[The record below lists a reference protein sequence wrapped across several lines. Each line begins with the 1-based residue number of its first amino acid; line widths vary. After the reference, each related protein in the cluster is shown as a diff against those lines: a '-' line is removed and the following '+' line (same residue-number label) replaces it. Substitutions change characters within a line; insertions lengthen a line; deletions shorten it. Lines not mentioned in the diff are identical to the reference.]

1 MKKSTVYIG
10 IETKVRELDAKLLLA
25 CVAAEAGFEVWLG
38 QQKMFLKHL
47 DTLPRGILLNKSI
60 SPSKAAKYAHYHK
73 LGFPLVAY
81 DEEGLAPFNADE
93 YLKRRVS
100 VDALAAVDYFFA
112 WGDWQKEVI
121 AQKAADQIQKVIPVG
136 HPRVDLTRREVRGF
150 YDDQVQALRVQ
161 YGDFVLINTNF
172 SFYNHFRGRD
182 IEAFLQLKTKAG
194 KVVDEEQRNYYRRVS
209 DHKKALFYAF
219 AEMATRIRE
228 RFPELAVIVR
238 PHPSEDH
245 DYWRQTLPNDDKIQV
260 VHEGTVLPWILA
272 SRVMIHNSCTTGI
285 EGYLLEQPVLAYRPV
300 RDENLDIFLPNA
312 LSTQAFT
319 SDELLHKLEVIFSQ
333 KSGVEDITADAQKR
347 KIAAQYL
354 VGLEGPLSCERI
366 VTYLQQLQIP
376 SKTFATISYHG
387 YITLKRLKRALHK
400 RLSPA
405 DSTQSEKDKE
415 RRQYLLQKFPGLE
428 VEEIHTLIT
437 QFQHATGRFAE
448 IGVRRLDKNVLQIF
462 RQA

>member
-1 MKKSTVYIG
+1 
-10 IETKVRELDAKLLLA
+10 
-25 CVAAEAGFEVWLG
+25 
-38 QQKMFLKHL
+38 
-47 DTLPRGILLNKSI
+47 LLNKSI

-100 VDALAAVDYFFA
+100 DEALASVDYFFA
-112 WGDWQKEVI
+112 WGEWQKGVI
-121 AQKAADQIQKVIPVG
+121 AQKAAEHLHKVLPVG

-150 YDDQVQALRVQ
+150 YEDQVHALRAQ
-161 YGDFVLINTNF
+161 YVDFVLINTNF

-209 DHKKALFYAF
+209 EHKKALFYAF
-219 AEMATRIRE
+219 AEMAARIRE
-228 RFPELAVIVR
+228 RFPDMTVIVR

-245 DYWRQTLPNDDKIQV
+245 EYWRQTLPDDDRIQV

-272 SRVMIHNSCTTGI
+272 SRVMMHNSCTTGI

-300 RDENLDIFLPNA
+300 RQDDLDIFLPNA
-312 LSTQAFT
+312 LSTQVFS
-319 SDELLHKLEVIFSQ
+319 SDELLQQLDAIFSQ
-333 KSGVEDITADAQKR
+333 KRRAEDAAVDAEKR
-347 KIAAQYL
+347 RIAAQYL

-366 VTYLQQLQIP
+366 VAYLQQIRIP
-376 SKTFATISYHG
+376 SKTLFMRSYQS
-387 YITLKRLKRALHK
+387 YITLKRLKAALYK
-400 RLSPA
+400 RFAPSAARPG
-405 DSTQSEKDKE
+405 EKHEE

-428 VEEIHTLIT
+428 VAEVQALIAN
-437 QFQHATGRFAE
+437 FQRATGRFAE
-448 IGVRRLDKNVLQIF
+448 VQVRRLEKNVLQIS